1 LARILLIEDEKVIVD
16 IMKML
21 LEYGN
26 HEVLIA
32 VDGETGLMMARREQ
46 PDLILLDIALPK
58 MDGITLNNALL
69 QNDRTR
75 RIPVIVVTT
84 QSSKSNS
91 LESAEN
97 VKLYLQKPFD
107 MMTLLDNIR
116 KVLSPAAE

>member
-1 LARILLIEDEKVIVD
+1 MARILLIEDEKVIVD